1 MSITVL
7 SAEQNQERRFCTR
20 QSAARYLDCDPGT
33 FARWV
38 DLLGLSVFYDPQG
51 RPRYL
56 WDEVERMVSKTRPKE
71 FRPREQLIKA
81 RAARGTTEIG
91 KLKAEIPEASALP

>member
-1 MSITVL
+1 MSIVVL
-7 SAEQNQERRFCTR
+7 STEQTQERKFCTR

-56 WDEVERMVSKTRPKE
+56 WGEVERMVSTKKPKD
-71 FRPREQLIKA
+71 FRPRELLAKA
-81 RAARGTTEIG
+81 RAARGQRSEVSGQI
-91 KLKAEIPEASALP
+91 AS